1 MHSKGKQSKIIPNTR
16 CQISVKICGS
26 GIRYQLKFHG
36 SDIRYQ
42 LKFHGSDIGYQLR
55 FCGSKNLDDLNL
67 KQQRQ
72 IKEREER
79 TLAKGSMLMSNSD
92 LG

>member
-26 GIRYQLKFHG
+26 GIRYQLE
-36 SDIRYQ
+36 
-42 LKFHGSDIGYQLR
+42 FHGSDIGYQLR

>member
-1 MHSKGKQSKIIPNTR
+1 MHSKGEQSKIIPDTR
-16 CQISVKICGS
+16 YQISVKVLWL
-26 GIRYQLKFHG
+26 RYQISVKVSWL
-36 SDIRYQ
+36 RYQ
-42 LKFHGSDIGYQLR
+42 ISVKVSWLR
-55 FCGSKNLDDLNL
+55 YRISVKVCGSKNLDDLNL

>member
-1 MHSKGKQSKIIPNTR
+1 MHSKGEQSKIVPDTR
-16 CQISVKICGS
+16 HQISVKV
-26 GIRYQLKFHG
+26 YG
-36 SDIRYQ
+36 SDIR
-42 LKFHGSDIGYQLR
+42 YQLR
-55 FCGSKNLDDLNL
+55 FCGSKNLDDLSL